1 MCNHPDLILL
11 IDANLREPS
20 LHKTLELANDW
31 GLSLLLLDESNT
43 SNQDYIQPVHPSIDV
58 LTAGSPAEDAVK
70 LLSSGRMKELLESF
84 EQTYDLVLIDAPAI
98 LKTVDARILAT
109 LCDRII
115 IVSRLGKVTQ
125 ADVIQATDILKNLN
139 LVGVIANT
147 GQ

>member
-1 MCNHPDLILL
+1 M
-11 IDANLREPS
+11 
-20 LHKTLELANDW
+20 K
-31 GLSLLLLDESNT
+31 
-43 SNQDYIQPVHPSIDV
+43 PSIDV

-115 IVSRLGKVTQ
+115 MVSRLGKVTQ